1 MSTLSA
7 LVTHRKSLQIGDRA
21 PSLISVDQ
29 EGVPVDL
36 DLAYSRGPVLV
47 YFYLRASTPICTAH
61 ACRFRDGFSRLDES
75 DIQIF
80 GVSGDTSGRLRKFKE
95 KYQLPFRL
103 IADPEGK
110 IAAAFGVPTF
120 LGFPARRAFL
130 IRDGAVAW
138 QGNAAQSSEVFRL
151 LAPAAAV

>member
-1 MSTLSA
+1 MKSLSE
-7 LVTHRKSLQIGDRA
+7 LFIQKKSLQIGDRA
-21 PSLISVDQ
+21 PSLTAVDQ
-29 EGVPVDL
+29 DGLTIDL
-36 DLAYSRGPVLV
+36 IAAYARGPVLL
-47 YFYLRASTPICTAH
+47 YFYLRPSTPVCTAH
-61 ACRFRDGFSRLDES
+61 ACRFRDGFLRLDES

-80 GVSGDTSGRLRKFKE
+80 GVSGDTSGRLQKFKE

-103 IADPEGK
+103 LADPEGK

-130 IRDGAVAW
+130 IRDGIFAW
-138 QGNAAQSSEVFRL
+138 QGNASESSEVFRL

>member
-1 MSTLSA
+1 MRSLSE
-7 LVTHRKSLQIGDRA
+7 LFTQEKSLQIGDRA
-21 PSLISVDQ
+21 PSLTAVDQ

-36 DLAYSRGPVLV
+36 GLAYARGPVLV
-47 YFYLRASTPICTAH
+47 YFYLRASTPVCTAH
-61 ACRFRDGFSRLDES
+61 ACRFRDEFSRLDES

-80 GVSGDTSGRLRKFKE
+80 GVSGDTSGRLQKFKE

-103 IADPEGK
+103 LADPEGE

-151 LAPAAAV
+151 LAPAAAI

>member
-1 MSTLSA
+1 MKSLLA
-7 LVTHRKSLQIGDRA
+7 LLTHKKSLQIGDRA

-36 DLAYSRGPVLV
+36 DLAYARGPVLV
-47 YFYLRASTPICTAH
+47 YFYLRASTPVCTAH
-61 ACRFRDGFSRLDES
+61 ACRFRDGFSRLDGS

-80 GVSGDTSGRLRKFKE
+80 GVSGDTSGRLQKFKE

-103 IADPEGK
+103 LADPEGK

-130 IRDGAVAW
+130 IRDGIVAW